1 MFRDYIPIDVA
12 AVKMFGMIIINF
24 IINWYIIVHLK
35 QIVQINVT

>member
-12 AVKMFGMIIINF
+12 AVKTFGMIIIKF
-24 IINWYIIVHLK
+24 IINWYISVHLK